1 MKKVAIIGGLRIP
14 FVKSFKEY
22 NHISNQEMLTACLDA
37 LVARYQL
44 SGTRIG
50 EVVLGALLN
59 RSTEWNFAREC
70 VLGTALDPHTPAYNV
85 QRACATSLDATIQ
98 LGLRISCGQIETGI
112 SGGSDTNSDVPLLF
126 KQQLAWKLVALRSA
140 KTLGERLKALTSI
153 RFKDLAPVYP
163 SIVEP
168 RTGLSMGQHTE
179 KMVKEWGITR
189 EEQDALAYQSH
200 MNAAKAYADGFFNDL
215 VIAYKGVKRDTIIR
229 GDTTPAKLAALKP
242 AFDFSGGG
250 SLTAGN
256 STLYTD
262 GASALLLASEEYAQ
276 QHNWPVQAHLVDAES
291 AAVDYVHGEGLL
303 MAPTY
308 AVARLLKRNHL
319 KLQDFD
325 VYEIHEAFCGQVLCT
340 LKAWEDTDYC
350 KNKLGWDTPLGS
362 IDRSKLNTK
371 GGSVAIGHPFAATGT
386 RILAQTAKILQE
398 RGSGRA
404 LISICTAGG
413 MGVVAILER

>member
-22 NHISNQEMLTACLDA
+22 NHISNQEMLTACLHA
-37 LVARYQL
+37 LVDRYQL
-44 SGTRIG
+44 AGKRLG
-50 EVVLGALLN
+50 EVALGALLN

-70 VLGTALDPHTPAYNV
+70 VLGTALDPHTPAYNL
-85 QRACATSLDATIQ
+85 QRACGTSLDATIQ
-98 LGLRISCGQIETGI
+98 LGLRIACGQIDTGI
-112 SGGSDTNSDVPLLF
+112 AGGSDTNSDIPLLF
-126 KQQLAWKLVALRSA
+126 QQQLAWKLVALRST
-140 KTLGERLKALTSI
+140 KTLGERLKVLASI
-153 RFKDLAPVYP
+153 RFKDLTPVYP

-189 EEQDALAYQSH
+189 EDQDALAYQSH

-215 VIAYKGVKRDTIIR
+215 VIEYKGVKKDTIIR
-229 GDTTPAKLAALKP
+229 SDTTPAKLAALKP
-242 AFDFSGGG
+242 AFDFSGNGT
-250 SLTAGN
+250 LTAGN

-262 GASALLLASEEYAQ
+262 GASALLLASEECAQ
-276 QHNWPVQAHLVDAES
+276 QQNWPVMAHLVDAES
-291 AAVDYVHGEGLL
+291 AAVDYVNGEGLL

-340 LKAWEDTDYC
+340 LKAWEDADYC
-350 KNKLGWDTPLGS
+350 KKLGWDTPLGS

-386 RILAQTAKILQE
+386 RILAQTAKILRE

-404 LISICTAGG
+404 LVSICTAGG